1 MTTKPTASADVVIVG
16 AGLAGLSAALE
27 VIERGQVP
35 LVLEASDAPGGRVRT
50 DEVDGFL
57 LDRGFQ
63 ILLTAYPEAKR
74 LLDYGALDLALF
86 APGAVVQIGGRGH
99 RVADPF
105 RRPSD
110 LWATARAPV
119 GSLVDKV
126 RLLDL
131 RRRVSRGGVE
141 ELFLRPDTTARAR
154 LVELGFSSSMIE
166 RFFRPLFAGIT
177 LDPDLAGSSRQLEFV
192 FRMLSAGDAAVPAT
206 GMGAIPGQ
214 LAGRLPAE
222 SLRLGVTVSSV
233 DRDHVI
239 TADGEQIAA
248 RSVVLATDV
257 TTAAVLTTSAGS
269 TGSTGSTGIID
280 RGWNGVTS
288 VWFAADAAPTDS
300 TAILLDGDGRGPAVD
315 VAVMS
320 NISPRYAPPGRA
332 LIVASALSLDEDV
345 SDAVRRQLRGWFG
358 SAVDQWQMLRT
369 DRIVHAQPRQLP
381 GYDPTPPAV
390 LASGVFVAGDHRHD
404 PSINGALASGRRA
417 GRAAVIALTE
427 IR

>member
-1 MTTKPTASADVVIVG
+1 MTTNPTVSADVVIVG

-27 VIERGQVP
+27 VVERGQVP

-63 ILLTAYPEAKR
+63 ILLTSYPEAKR
-74 LLDYGALDLALF
+74 LLDYGALDLAPF

-99 RVADPF
+99 RVADPL
-105 RRPSD
+105 RRPGD
-110 LWATARAPV
+110 LWATARAPI

-154 LVELGFSSSMIE
+154 LVEFGFSSSMIE

-177 LDPDLAGSSRQLEFV
+177 LDADLAGSSRQLEFV
-192 FRMLSAGDAAVPAT
+192 FRMLSAGDAAVPAA
-206 GMGAIPGQ
+206 GMGAIPDQ

-222 SLRLGVTVSSV
+222 SLRLGVTVTSV
-233 DRDHVI
+233 GRDRIV
-239 TADGEQIAA
+239 TADGEQITA

-257 TTAAVLTTSAGS
+257 TTAAELTTSAGS
-269 TGSTGSTGIID
+269 PKSTSVVD
-280 RGWNGVTS
+280 PGWNGVTS

-320 NISPRYAPPGRA
+320 NISARYAPPGRA
-332 LIVASALSLDEDV
+332 LIVASSLSLDADV
-345 SDAVRRQLRGWFG
+345 PDAVRRQLRGWFG
-358 SAVDQWQMLRT
+358 SAVDQWQVLRT
-369 DRIVHAQPRQLP
+369 DRIAQAQPRQLP
-381 GYDPTPPAV
+381 GYDPTPPAI

-404 PSINGALASGRRA
+404 PSINGALASGRRVA
-417 GRAAVIALTE
+417 RAAVALTE
-427 IR
+427 TR

>member
-1 MTTKPTASADVVIVG
+1 MTTRPTASADVVIVG

-27 VIERGQVP
+27 VIERGRVP

-74 LLDYGALDLALF
+74 LLDYGALDLAPF

-105 RRPSD
+105 RRPGD

-192 FRMLSAGDAAVPAT
+192 FRMLSAGDAAVPAI
-206 GMGAIPGQ
+206 GMGAIPDQ

-233 DRDHVI
+233 ERDLVI

-257 TTAAVLTTSAGS
+257 TTAAELTTSAG
-269 TGSTGSTGIID
+269 IID
-280 RGWNGVTS
+280 QGWNGVTS

-345 SDAVRRQLRGWFG
+345 SGAVRRQLRGWFG

-369 DRIVHAQPRQLP
+369 DRIPQAQPRQLP
-381 GYDPTPPAV
+381 GYDPTPPVV

-417 GRAAVIALTE
+417 GRAAVVAPTE
-427 IR
+427 NR

>member
-1 MTTKPTASADVVIVG
+1 VTSDPTNHTATASAAADVVIVG

-27 VIERGQVP
+27 VVERGQIP
-35 LVLEASDAPGGRVRT
+35 LVLEAADAPGGRVRT
-50 DEVDGFL
+50 DQVDGFL

-63 ILLTAYPEAKR
+63 ILLTAYPEARR
-74 LLDYGALDLALF
+74 LLDYDALDLAPF
-86 APGAVVQIGGRGH
+86 APGAVVQIDGHGH

-105 RRPSD
+105 RRPGD

-119 GSLVDKV
+119 GSLIDKA

-131 RRRVSRGGVE
+131 RRRVNQGGVE
-141 ELFLRPDTTARAR
+141 ELFLRPDTTARAK
-154 LVELGFSSSMIE
+154 LIELGFSSSMIE

-192 FRMLSAGDAAVPAT
+192 FRMLSTGAAAVPAA
-206 GMGAIPGQ
+206 GMGAIPDQ
-214 LAGRLPAE
+214 LAALLPAG
-222 SLRLGVTVSSV
+222 SLRLGVNVTTVE
-233 DRDHVI
+233 RDHVV
-239 TADGEQIAA
+239 TDEGEEIGA

-257 TTAAVLTTSAGS
+257 TSAARLVGS
-269 TGSTGSTGIID
+269 PEIAD
-280 RGWNGVTS
+280 PGWNGVTS

-320 NISPRYAPPGRA
+320 NVNRRYAPAGRA
-332 LIVASALSLDEDV
+332 LIVASALSLDDEV
-345 SDAVRRQLRGWFG
+345 PDAVRRQMRGWFG
-358 SAVDQWQMLRT
+358 STVDQWQVLRT
-369 DRIVHAQPRQLP
+369 DRIPNAQPRQVP
-381 GYDPTPPAV
+381 GYDPTPPVV

-417 GRAAVIALTE
+417 GRAAVRTSTE
-427 IR
+427 

>member
-1 MTTKPTASADVVIVG
+1 MTTNPTVSADVVIVG

-27 VIERGQVP
+27 VVERGQVP

-63 ILLTAYPEAKR
+63 ILLTSYPEAKR
-74 LLDYGALDLALF
+74 LLDYGALDLAPF

-99 RVADPF
+99 RVADPL
-105 RRPSD
+105 RRPGD
-110 LWATARAPV
+110 LWATARAPI

-154 LVELGFSSSMIE
+154 LVEFGFSSSMIE

-177 LDPDLAGSSRQLEFV
+177 LDADLAGSSRQLEFV
-192 FRMLSAGDAAVPAT
+192 FRMLSAGDAAVPAA
-206 GMGAIPGQ
+206 GMGAIPDQ

-222 SLRLGVTVSSV
+222 SLRLGVTVTSV
-233 DRDHVI
+233 GRDRIV
-239 TADGEQIAA
+239 TADGEQITA

-257 TTAAVLTTSAGS
+257 TTAAELTTSAGS
-269 TGSTGSTGIID
+269 PKSTSVVD
-280 RGWNGVTS
+280 PGWNGVTS

-320 NISPRYAPPGRA
+320 NISARYAPPGRA
-332 LIVASALSLDEDV
+332 LIVASSLSLDEDV
-345 SDAVRRQLRGWFG
+345 PDAVRRQLRGWFG
-358 SAVDQWQMLRT
+358 SAVDQWQVLRT
-369 DRIVHAQPRQLP
+369 DRIAQAQPRQLP
-381 GYDPTPPAV
+381 GYDPTPPAI

-404 PSINGALASGRRA
+404 PSINGALASGRRVA
-417 GRAAVIALTE
+417 RAAVALTE
-427 IR
+427 TR